1 MIKFHHVTYR
11 YAHASTNAVEDIS
24 LTVAPG
30 QLKVVTGASGCGKTT
45 LMRLANGL
53 APQIYGGRI
62 SGGSVTVE
70 GIDVSTT
77 PVAQL
82 AELIGTLFQDPEEQ
96 FFALNVGD
104 EIAFALRSR
113 GIASDE
119 VAGRVHQAADRV
131 GIQAL
136 LKQDIHA
143 LSQGQKQKVG
153 LADILALGPRVLIL
167 DEPSANLDPEA
178 TQSLAQT
185 LAQLKAA
192 GCTILVVDHRL
203 YWLKD
208 IADEVI
214 VMSKGR
220 VQAQGPFEMINDA
233 VLRNTWGL
241 RQADVG
247 DARLSLPRVRVIHG
261 KATDSHATA
270 DQKSVFSARR
280 LSFAYPGQK
289 EIFDDVSFS
298 VANGITALIGD
309 NGTGK
314 TTLAR
319 ILTGLNKARS
329 GTFRVNGRQLDK
341 SALMPHTGLVL
352 QNADHQLQMRSLRE
366 EIAGAI
372 LAKKTRELHNR
383 KGFLS
388 CFKKAKLDDCDEVL
402 VSDILQ
408 ELNLT
413 RLADRHP
420 QSLSGGE
427 KQRAVIACALAKD
440 PAILILDEPT
450 SGLDGANMAAIARLL
465 RNQAQKG
472 RAVFLITHDLELLAT
487 CDCALDMKDLQK
499 RCETND

>member
-1 MIKFHHVTYR
+1 
-11 YAHASTNAVEDIS
+11 
-24 LTVAPG
+24 
-30 QLKVVTGASGCGKTT
+30 VTGASGCGKTT

-53 APQIYGGRI
+53 APQIYGGELQ
-62 SGGSVTVE
+62 GTVTVDK
-70 GIDVSTT
+70 INVSVT
-77 PVAQL
+77 PVAEL
-82 AELIGTLFQDPEEQ
+82 AETIGTLFQDPEEQ

-113 GIASDE
+113 GKTSETIHE
-119 VAGRVHQAADRV
+119 RVHEAAKRV
-131 GIQAL
+131 GIDGL

-143 LSQGQKQKVG
+143 LSEGQKQKVG

-178 TQSLAQT
+178 TVALAKI
-185 LAQLKAA
+185 LAELKAI
-192 GCTILVVDHRL
+192 GCAILVVDHRL

-208 IADEVI
+208 VADEVI

-220 VQAQGPFEMINDA
+220 IQEAGPFAILENNE
-233 VLRNTWGL
+233 LRAAWGL
-241 RQADVG
+241 READVA
-247 DARLSLPRVRVIHG
+247 DARLTLPRVAVALGAGEDTKDID
-261 KATDSHATA
+261 A
-270 DQKSVFSARR
+270 VFSTRR
-280 LSFAYPGQK
+280 MHFAYSSDK
-289 EIFDDVSFS
+289 EIFNDVSFS
-298 VANGITALIGD
+298 VPQGITALIGD

-319 ILTGLNKARS
+319 ILTGLNKAQQGEFFVKGS
-329 GTFRVNGRQLDK
+329 ELDK
-341 SALMPHTGLVL
+341 AALMPHTGLVL

-366 EIAGAI
+366 EIASAV
-372 LAKKTRELHNR
+372 LAKKTSELHNR

-388 CFKKAKLDDCDEVL
+388 RFKKAKLTQEDESL
-402 VSDILQ
+402 VNHILQ

-413 RLADRHP
+413 HLADRHP

-450 SGLDGANMAAIARLL
+450 SGLDGANMASIAGLL
-465 RNQAQKG
+465 KKEAAKG

-487 CDCALDMKDLQK
+487 CDRALDMKDLQK
-499 RCETND
+499 